1 MSPGPSIPWQHLL
14 HYFRHWNEAFQWPLF
29 LLLGWVAIYVRRW
42 RRRRNEEAAQGWPSV
57 DGRIIGGKVKG
68 VAHTSLFMATLE
80 YSYRLEDKY
89 RYGKYV
95 HEFPKKAQAEAFV
108 QQMKDKPVQIRYKPS
123 NPDKSVLEQRVIE
136 QHILLTP
143 HFG

>member
-1 MSPGPSIPWQHLL
+1 
-14 HYFRHWNEAFQWPLF
+14 
-29 LLLGWVAIYVRRW
+29 
-42 RRRRNEEAAQGWPSV
+42 
-57 DGRIIGGKVKG
+57 
-68 VAHTSLFMATLE
+68 MATLE
-80 YSYRLEDKY
+80 YSYHLEDKV

>member
-1 MSPGPSIPWQHLL
+1 MS
-14 HYFRHWNEAFQWPLF
+14 RD
-29 LLLGWVAIYVRRW
+29 
-42 RRRRNEEAAQGWPSV
+42 EEAAQGWPSV
-57 DGRIIGGKVKG
+57 DGRIIGGKVAG

-80 YSYRLEDKY
+80 YSYRLEDKTH
-89 RYGKYV
+89 YGKYV
-95 HEFPKKAQAEAFV
+95 HEFPKKAQAQAFF

-123 NPDKSVLEQRVIE
+123 NPDKSVLEQRVID